1 MHSCADSRP
10 PLGWPLPTAP
20 HLRWAAAGCVL
31 IAIAVIAASPA
42 VAARAARGK
51 PRAAVDS
58 AVIATLDALPS
69 AAAVGAGSLGRFAF
83 TAPGAAAQPGAVQ
96 SQASSFRF
104 TPSGDGTRGR
114 ALTLGVAARVTTPLA
129 DRSRAAAP
137 GERFIVPSSYGLNL
151 SLGWKG
157 FALDTGYNHAEP
169 MLAPPIPG
177 RMTEQLNL
185 GLSYGGEKWR
195 TRLGGSAE
203 QGLPLTLS
211 PLALSPSALTRRYS
225 LELGGAYQFAPRL
238 SVTGGVR
245 YRIAPEP
252 PTLLMPNRD
261 DQGVFLGTQFAF

>member
-1 MHSCADSRP
+1 MNACADSRP
-10 PLGWPLPTAP
+10 PSGRPLRTAP
-20 HLRWAAAGCVL
+20 RPGWAGTAARIALACTLIAAG
-31 IAIAVIAASPA
+31 PA
-42 VAARAARGK
+42 LAARTARAK
-51 PRAAVDS
+51 PRAPVDS

-69 AAAVGAGSLGRFAF
+69 AAAVGAGSMGRFAF

-104 TPSGDGTRGR
+104 TPSGEGTRGR
-114 ALTLGVAARVTTPLA
+114 ALTLGVAARVTTPIA
-129 DRSRAAAP
+129 DRTRAAAP
-137 GERFIVPSSYGLNL
+137 ADRFVVPSSYGLNL
-151 SLGWKG
+151 SVGWKG

-169 MLAPPIPG
+169 TLAPPIPG
-177 RMTEQLNL
+177 GMTDQLNL

-211 PLALSPSALTRRYS
+211 PLALSPLTRRYS

-261 DQGVFLGTQFAF
+261 DQAVYLGTQFAF